1 MDREEA
7 KKNTKLDKEDKELL
21 EMIGKTLEKKR
32 DRKLSDF
39 IEGSQITAKSQIDRL
54 FNKAHYQSIDLSEDD
69 Q

>member
-39 IEGSQITAKSQIDRL
+39 IEGS
-54 FNKAHYQSIDLSEDD
+54 
-69 Q
+69 

>member
-21 EMIGKTLEKKR
+21 DMIGKTLEKKR

-39 IEGSQITAKSQIDRL
+39 IEGS
-54 FNKAHYQSIDLSEDD
+54 
-69 Q
+69 

>member
-39 IEGSQITAKSQIDRL
+39 IEGSQIMAKSQIDRL